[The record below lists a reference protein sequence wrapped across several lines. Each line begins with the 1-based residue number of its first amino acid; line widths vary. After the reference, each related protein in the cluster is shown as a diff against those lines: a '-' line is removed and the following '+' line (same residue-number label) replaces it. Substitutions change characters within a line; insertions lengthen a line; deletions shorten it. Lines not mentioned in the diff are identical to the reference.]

1 MNGSRSSNAT
11 FAVLLPNFATS
22 ALLPRRLRCTVS
34 SAVHGVDTSRCLRR
48 EFTAAPSYLAAA
60 SKAPGYLLAIEC
72 QQRQLLDARPR
83 GEREVVSLK
92 ILDAK
97 EDLQRDNLALASQ
110 SAAISR
116 LGPAVA
122 G

>member
-1 MNGSRSSNAT
+1 MRVRREAHSACAARSGLLLTAARTASSNC
-11 FAVLLPNFATS
+11 
-22 ALLPRRLRCTVS
+22 ALCSCCRLVPQCIPRPQ
-34 SAVHGVDTSRCLRR
+34 GRR
-48 EFTAAPSYLAAA
+48 RRGL
-60 SKAPGYLLAIEC
+60 
-72 QQRQLLDARPR
+72 R

-97 EDLQRDNLALASQ
+97 EDLQRENLALASQ
-110 SAAISR
+110 FAAISR

>member
-1 MNGSRSSNAT
+1 MAANPKNAITGIDTKPNSST
-11 FAVLLPNFATS
+11 H
-22 ALLPRRLRCTVS
+22 CW
-34 SAVHGVDTSRCLRR
+34 VHGVDTSRCLRR

>member
-1 MNGSRSSNAT
+1 M
-11 FAVLLPNFATS
+11 LLPNFATS
-22 ALLPRRLRCTVS
+22 ALLHRRLRAQCTVS
-34 SAVHGVDTSRCLRR
+34 TPRGAYGESSRQHRATSQQHH
-48 EFTAAPSYLAAA
+48 
-60 SKAPGYLLAIEC
+60 KAPGYLLAIEC

-110 SAAISR
+110 PAAISR

>member
-1 MNGSRSSNAT
+1 M
-11 FAVLLPNFATS
+11 
-22 ALLPRRLRCTVS
+22 
-34 SAVHGVDTSRCLRR
+34 HGVDTSRCLRR

>member
-1 MNGSRSSNAT
+1 M
-11 FAVLLPNFATS
+11 
-22 ALLPRRLRCTVS
+22 
-34 SAVHGVDTSRCLRR
+34 HGVDTSRCLRR

-60 SKAPGYLLAIEC
+60 SKAPEYLLAIEC
-72 QQRQLLDARPR
+72 QQRQLLDARPQ

>member
-1 MNGSRSSNAT
+1 M
-11 FAVLLPNFATS
+11 PNFATS
-22 ALLPRRLRCTVS
+22 APGISRRLRAEAPRTVS
-34 SAVHGVDTSRCLRR
+34 TTRCLRR
-48 EFTAAPSYLAAA
+48 EFTAAPSYLTAA
-60 SKAPGYLLAIEC
+60 STPEYLLAIEC

-97 EDLQRDNLALASQ
+97 EDLQRENLALASQ
-110 SAAISR
+110 PAAISR

>member
-1 MNGSRSSNAT
+1 MCVALSPNYLRHQRAPRPAT
-11 FAVLLPNFATS
+11 PGL
-22 ALLPRRLRCTVS
+22 
-34 SAVHGVDTSRCLRR
+34 VHGVDTSSLRR

-60 SKAPGYLLAIEC
+60 SKAPEYLLAIEC

-83 GEREVVSLK
+83 GEHEVVSLK

-97 EDLQRDNLALASQ
+97 EDLQRENLALAFQ